1 MANIAMLQRVPE
13 AVWEL
18 PTSYKAGMRVPA
30 RIYGTEKLVQT
41 MDDAVYD
48 QITNVATLPGI
59 TQYAPCMPDG
69 HSQIPP
75 DLVVKSQAIDSTG
88 VILSPI
94 RRPKVVQTLHRNRK
108 SRLELLF
115 ISEAH
120 RSTTKSVGM

>member
-1 MANIAMLQRVPE
+1 MTSIGILQRVSE
-13 AVWEL
+13 ATWEL

-94 RRPKVVQTLHRNRK
+94 RRPK
-108 SRLELLF
+108 
-115 ISEAH
+115 
-120 RSTTKSVGM
+120 